1 MIKAYPAENSI
12 IIKTYA
18 KPYNMEILFDQ
29 IWSLPSQFFSQ
40 VFEII
45 ISQLGSRR
53 PIRTLTLGT
62 ELETKISLNPDEG
75 SYLGSI
81 LDQLEGIIENPK
93 NIKHMASQIPK
104 TIERVHDDLKEN
116 HPRATAIV
124 LQVINTFPG
133 PYSKQSATDCP
144 LCPCSNKFPNR
155 EQAILLQQ
163 EIRKL
168 VMIAMQPRFFS
179 CHHFR
184 RMPRELTTFLNF
196 FTKIPKARYIYSK
209 YNIIYESYIGVT
221 H

>member
-1 MIKAYPAENSI
+1 MNFSANFNEVPFCLLDGPMNLVFYLETSYNSKQYQLVFYKHLILSVIKKFAYMIKAYPAENSI
-12 IIKTYA
+12 IIKTYS

-40 VFEII
+40 VFQIN

-53 PIRTLTLGT
+53 PIRTLTPGT
-62 ELETKISLNPDEG
+62 ELKTKISLTPDEG

-124 LQVINTFPG
+124 LQVINTFLG
-133 PYSKQSATDCP
+133 AHSEQSAGRTV
-144 LCPCSNKFPNR
+144 LC
-155 EQAILLQQ
+155 
-163 EIRKL
+163 
-168 VMIAMQPRFFS
+168 
-179 CHHFR
+179 FR
-184 RMPRELTTFLNF
+184 VSVF
-196 FTKIPKARYIYSK
+196 K
-209 YNIIYESYIGVT
+209 
-221 H
+221 